1 MDPLTLALLVAT
13 LVFAGIA
20 AFLFFNR
27 QSPKSAE
34 ESISSPEDLQK
45 AEDAERD
52 RLQVIVS
59 AALTDAIDKLEK
71 RNQSDF
77 KLQSKHIESIQQT
90 LDKSLETFKTEQ
102 SKYASDLVVNVKNL
116 EKDTRDLSQALR
128 STKGSGQWGEMQLRR
143 VVELAGM
150 LEHCDFET
158 QKRMKK
164 LDGTIDIPD
173 MIAYLP
179 SAERRPSQS
188 IAVDSK
194 APTTNFMAANDAKD
208 ERTREESLKKWK
220 KDLRGHVADLSS
232 KKYWE
237 NFKEPVELVVMFLPG
252 EAMFSVAFQEIP
264 ELIEEATKQKV
275 MLASPIT
282 LLSLLKTFAYGWRQ
296 VVLVASAGDIHETS
310 KGLFNSLTTYTE
322 HLNKMGKSL
331 QDAVL
336 NFNKA
341 AGSWQRNVRP
351 KGEKLLKL
359 GVSTDSEEVLNLAEI
374 DEPLR
379 EIDIPKTSDDS

>member
-59 AALTDAIDKLEK
+59 AALTDAVDKLEK

-77 KLQSKHIESIQQT
+77 KLQSKHIASIQQA
-90 LDKSLETFKTEQ
+90 LDKNLETFKTEQ

-116 EKDTRDLSQALR
+116 EGYTHNLSEALR
-128 STKGSGQWGEMQLRR
+128 STSGSGQWGEMQLRR
-143 VVELAGM
+143 VAELGGM

-158 QKRMKK
+158 QKAVKK
-164 LDGTIDIPD
+164 DDGTLQRPD
-173 MIAYLP
+173 MIVYLP
-179 SAERRPSQS
+179 SADKRPSQS

-194 APTTNFMAANDAKD
+194 AVGANFIAANEAKD
-208 ERTREESLKKWK
+208 ERTREESLKAWK
-220 KDLRGHVADLSS
+220 NDLRGHVRTLSG
-232 KKYWE
+232 KKYWD
-237 NFKEPVELVVMFLPG
+237 NFKESVELVVMFLPS
-252 EAMFSVAFQEIP
+252 EAMFRSAFQEIP
-264 ELIEEATKQKV
+264 ELIEEASEQKV

-282 LLSLLKTFAYGWRQ
+282 LLSLLQTFAYGWRQ
-296 VVLVASAGDIHETS
+296 VVLAENAAQIHETGR
-310 KGLFNSLTTYTE
+310 GLFNSLRIYTE
-322 HLNKMGKSL
+322 HLAKIGASL
-331 QDAVL
+331 EQTVDNFDKAV
-336 NFNKA
+336 
-341 AGSWQRNVRP
+341 GSWQHTVRP
-351 KGEKLLKL
+351 KGEKLIELNI
-359 GVSTDSEEVLNLAEI
+359 STDKKDVVNLEKINKPVRKI
-374 DEPLR
+374 DSPN
-379 EIDIPKTSDDS
+379 TSDDS